1 MKERNTSMRLRG
13 YKRVSK
19 QSWLVGLALGFFLGA
34 NAVHAGPRD
43 QVKRI
48 HDRITGVPA
57 SEAFL
62 DAWESRV
69 VSEPVTVAQAAME
82 NSAFYSVTLKN
93 MAMPWTNRDFSVFE
107 SLNDYVA
114 TVIGLVRDG
123 EDFRKALYEDVVYTG
138 DPALG
143 LPSYR
148 TSDNA
153 HYEELEDRYGHIL
166 DEVLVRRSQSTVTG
180 LPVEATAGLMTTRA
194 AARAF
199 LIDGTNRANFRFTLV
214 NHLCNDL
221 EQVKDTSLP
230 ADRIRQDISRSPGGD
245 SRIYLNNCIGCHTGM
260 DPLAQA
266 FAYYDFVYEEQSDP
280 EGSRGRIDYNRP
292 GTIDSQ
298 TGTRVKAKYHIN
310 ANNFKPGYITP
321 DDSWTNYW
329 RMGLNRRL
337 GWDESLGGS
346 GSGAK
351 SMGQELAHSKA
362 FAQCQVTKVFR
373 TVCLRPPA
381 DASDRAGVATMVQ
394 NFAASGYQ
402 LKQVFADAAAHCKG
416 D

>member
-1 MKERNTSMRLRG
+1 MVM
-13 YKRVSK
+13 
-19 QSWLVGLALGFFLGA
+19 LGCCLGA
-34 NAVHAGPRD
+34 SFVNAGARD

-57 SEAFL
+57 PAAFL
-62 DAWESRV
+62 DTWESRV
-69 VSEPVTVAQAAME
+69 GNEPQAVAEAAME

-93 MAMPWTNRDFSVFE
+93 MAMPWTNRDFSVFDD
-107 SLNDYVA
+107 LNDYVA

-123 EDFRKALYEDVVYTG
+123 DDFRKALYDDVVYVG
-138 DPALG
+138 DPTLG
-143 LPSYR
+143 LPAYSAAN
-148 TSDNA
+148 NA
-153 HYEELEDRYGHIL
+153 HYEALEDRFGHIL
-166 DEVLVRRSQSTVTG
+166 DEVLVRRSQSSVSG

-266 FAYYDFVYEEQSDP
+266 FAYYDFAYDEQNDP
-280 EGSRGRIDYNRP
+280 EGNLGRIDYNRA
-292 GTIDSQ
+292 GTIDPQ
-298 TGTRVKAKYHIN
+298 TGSRVKAKYHIN

-329 RMGLNRRL
+329 RMGVNRRL
-337 GWDESLGGS
+337 GWDTSMEGS

-351 SMGQELAHSKA
+351 SMGQELAYSDA

-381 DASDRAGVATMVQ
+381 DADDRAGVVNMVQ
-394 NFAASGYQ
+394 NFTASGYR